1 MSELIMTYLGG
12 TVEAPD
18 SGQSRVGGVHTEDWE
33 HFSEAREQLAAAFA
47 AAGLAEV
54 LVDTPR
60 GQRVIISVSPY

>member
-1 MSELIMTYLGG
+1 MTYLGG

-18 SGQSRVGGVHTEDWE
+18 SWQSRVGGVHTEDWE

-47 AAGLAEV
+47 AAFAAVGLAEV